1 MKTIDFKGKKV
12 SIGSIRLDGVD
23 WKDYPDFCDA
33 YICKAKFE
41 DGIELTEDELEE
53 FQEENEGLAQ
63 ELAIEDSQ
71 RRREYERE
79 AKNEDNYW
87 RQVQAETGLPVH
99 HG

>member
-1 MKTIDFKGKKV
+1 MTKQPKIKEAGNQVEYYDRFTAKYTEQV
-12 SIGSIRLDGVD
+12 VD
-23 WKDYPDFCDA
+23 
-33 YICKAKFE
+33 
-41 DGIELTEDELEE
+41 
-53 FQEENEGLAQ
+53 Q